1 MQYRPYN
8 TSACSI
14 SNYQSNL
21 GKYYTIHQAMS
32 PEIPVHRLEGFDGLQ
47 FVGQAYPTHALLDS
61 SQHPWRP
68 ETNAHVVP
76 ESFPKP
82 GDDTLGDSKFL
93 GYFQLGDA
101 GGGKILEL
109 AGNVV
114 LVMKGASLDV
124 GLGGC
129 EDLRQYL
136 LLKKWLARGVL
147 GLKMMWK

>member
-1 MQYRPYN
+1 MYDPSSFANPTPLAHADALRDVL
-8 TSACSI
+8 AR
-14 SNYQSNL
+14 
-21 GKYYTIHQAMS
+21 
-32 PEIPVHRLEGFDGLQ
+32 EIRHRG
-47 FVGQAYPTHALLDS
+47 
-61 SQHPWRP
+61 
-68 ETNAHVVP
+68 
-76 ESFPKP
+76 
-82 GDDTLGDSKFL
+82 
-93 GYFQLGDA
+93 